1 MNQVSLEELLSQ
13 AVDVARSTRRDEA
26 PSPCVDCKSEVAI
39 LPLRYAVVT
48 SEDPEALA
56 ALAPDLPRN
65 LGLGLPALHAK
76 GVRYAVRAMRQG
88 YLYAF
93 IKRFGK
99 WNCESAWR
107 ATGTGVFS
115 PFWPYSPDSQYAP
128 EPRRLLGY
136 GGWTILFKAPEDIQE
151 ARLLFTPD
159 VLTERMLDKLRDT
172 DSLRNKL
179 QAFDIKEIASICSF
193 APDVLDMSSTD
204 NGIAESIAAAHTRL
218 APTLAN
224 QLHSDPDY
232 HHAPQLVASDL
243 RPTVTRARGAA
254 IVLRDPIGI
263 TQQLNAWRN
272 EAVETLKD
280 YLNRGGANNGISN
293 ERKILVAQ
301 AFGDVRNQFEERSAA
316 LEAQHYIE
324 IERDKVFNPEMAR
337 GRNWILDE
345 AQQKRWEAAAQ
356 EHVRNYEATIRARV
370 QAKLDSGEYRTRFE
384 SKYVTPPDPKAA
396 LQIYAMKQA
405 LAGFETQCR
414 IAEQEAARRA
424 LPYEVWLQS
433 EQLLDGLDVYDD
445 ADLASGW
452 RFAGQTGLCVF
463 GAEGCES
470 SANFIQQWWQGGA
483 QDRKNLALRSFG
495 LNQDAILAEMDR
507 IRESAK
513 SEPALAAGDTI
524 YQYTRTGLEMA
535 KTLGQLFD
543 KANSVYE
550 AMDKSS
556 NAGLSGGVLAWYA
569 SLGRQTLRHA
579 SRGNEWFV
587 HRATRSWLAASI
599 GERAVNLRLEDL
611 QAIGHSADRTVMR
624 GQIKQNV
631 QFAFATEL
639 VDARSS
645 EFYKVR
651 ASGWLLLLEAGLL
664 GLRMH
669 SLPQDDRQR
678 AELAAAVLTAG
689 AAGIEML
696 ACGTE
701 LVLRHFN
708 PGSTTGVGAT
718 VFLGRLRL
726 WGGALAIMG
735 GAIAATYDLIDMQN
749 AAKEKKTSLSRAFRV
764 RFVTALLM
772 ATGQASLTL
781 GAAAPMLRIVA
792 ERAVLSRWSV
802 SLGMMADIS
811 AFFAKEA
818 VALFFRRLLLR
829 GTGILVVASVP
840 IAIFDDDALQKW
852 CKRTS
857 YRGPKFQNEKPFE
870 DTAQELA
877 SVYGALN
884 EVA

>member
-1 MNQVSLEELLSQ
+1 MNRVSLEALLSQ

-65 LGLGLPALHAK
+65 LGLGLPALQAK

-93 IKRFGK
+93 IKRLGK

-179 QAFDIKEIASICSF
+179 QAFDIKEIASSCSF
-193 APDVLDMSSTD
+193 APDVLDMSSTN

-218 APTLAN
+218 APTLAD
-224 QLHSDPDY
+224 QLYSDPDY

-272 EAVETLKD
+272 EVVETLKD

-316 LEAQHYIE
+316 LEARHYIE

-370 QAKLDSGEYRTRFE
+370 QAKLDSGEYRARFE

-414 IAEQEAARRA
+414 IVEQEAARRA

-470 SANFIQQWWQGGA
+470 SGKVIQQWWQGGA

-556 NAGLSGGVLAWYA
+556 NAGLSGGVLAWYS

-708 PGSTTGVGAT
+708 AGSTTGVGAT

-764 RFVTALLM
+764 RFVTTLLM

-802 SLGMMADIS
+802 SLGMLADIS

-818 VALFFRRLLLR
+818 VALFLRRLLLR
-829 GTGILVVASVP
+829 GTGILVVASVA
-840 IAIFDDDALQKW
+840 IAIFDDDALQRW

-870 DTAQELA
+870 DAAQELA

>member
-1 MNQVSLEELLSQ
+1 MSQVSLEALLSQ

-65 LGLGLPALHAK
+65 LGLGLPALQAK
-76 GVRYAVRAMRQG
+76 GVRHAVRAMRQG

-115 PFWPYSPDSQYAP
+115 PFWPYSPDLQYAP

-179 QAFDIKEIASICSF
+179 QAFDIKEIASSCSF
-193 APDVLDMSSTD
+193 APDVLDMSSTN

-218 APTLAN
+218 APTLAD
-224 QLHSDPDY
+224 QLYSDPDY

-272 EAVETLKD
+272 EVVETLKD

-370 QAKLDSGEYRTRFE
+370 QAKLDSGEYRARFE

-396 LQIYAMKQA
+396 LQIYAMKQ
-405 LAGFETQCR
+405 
-414 IAEQEAARRA
+414 
-424 LPYEVWLQS
+424 
-433 EQLLDGLDVYDD
+433 
-445 ADLASGW
+445 
-452 RFAGQTGLCVF
+452 
-463 GAEGCES
+463 
-470 SANFIQQWWQGGA
+470 
-483 QDRKNLALRSFG
+483 
-495 LNQDAILAEMDR
+495 
-507 IRESAK
+507 
-513 SEPALAAGDTI
+513 
-524 YQYTRTGLEMA
+524 
-535 KTLGQLFD
+535 
-543 KANSVYE
+543 
-550 AMDKSS
+550 
-556 NAGLSGGVLAWYA
+556 
-569 SLGRQTLRHA
+569 
-579 SRGNEWFV
+579 
-587 HRATRSWLAASI
+587 
-599 GERAVNLRLEDL
+599 
-611 QAIGHSADRTVMR
+611 
-624 GQIKQNV
+624 
-631 QFAFATEL
+631 
-639 VDARSS
+639 
-645 EFYKVR
+645 
-651 ASGWLLLLEAGLL
+651 
-664 GLRMH
+664 
-669 SLPQDDRQR
+669 
-678 AELAAAVLTAG
+678 
-689 AAGIEML
+689 
-696 ACGTE
+696 
-701 LVLRHFN
+701 
-708 PGSTTGVGAT
+708 
-718 VFLGRLRL
+718 
-726 WGGALAIMG
+726 
-735 GAIAATYDLIDMQN
+735 
-749 AAKEKKTSLSRAFRV
+749 
-764 RFVTALLM
+764 
-772 ATGQASLTL
+772 
-781 GAAAPMLRIVA
+781 
-792 ERAVLSRWSV
+792 
-802 SLGMMADIS
+802 
-811 AFFAKEA
+811 
-818 VALFFRRLLLR
+818 
-829 GTGILVVASVP
+829 
-840 IAIFDDDALQKW
+840 
-852 CKRTS
+852 
-857 YRGPKFQNEKPFE
+857 
-870 DTAQELA
+870 
-877 SVYGALN
+877 
-884 EVA
+884 